1 MLRHFVQGGQALLHV
16 WKDPSGNLADEQHL
30 LAHVS
35 SRDSLS
41 KALAS
46 GDFVLVSD
54 SGDAASRPRPSGQSA
69 RRPRL
74 ADYL

>member
-1 MLRHFVQGGQALLHV
+1 MRI
-16 WKDPSGNLADEQHL
+16 WKDPSGNLVDDQRL
-30 LAHVS
+30 LAYLSAHG
-35 SRDSLS
+35 SLS

-54 SGDAASRPRPSGQSA
+54 SGEVAGRRSSVDQSSRC
-69 RRPRL
+69 PRL

>member
-1 MLRHFVQGGQALLHV
+1 MDDQR
-16 WKDPSGNLADEQHL
+16 L
-30 LAHVS
+30 LAYVS
-35 SRDSLS
+35 AHGSLS
-41 KALAS
+41 EALAS

-54 SGDAASRPRPSGQSA
+54 SGEMTSRPRSNSQPD

>member
-1 MLRHFVQGGQALLHV
+1 MRI
-16 WKDPSGNLADEQHL
+16 WKDPSGNLVDDQRL
-30 LAHVS
+30 LAYVS
-35 SRDSLS
+35 AHGSLS

-54 SGDAASRPRPSGQSA
+54 SVGAASQRSFSNRPS

-74 ADYL
+74 SDYL

>member
-1 MLRHFVQGGQALLHV
+1 MRI
-16 WKDPSGNLADEQHL
+16 WKDPSGNLVDDQRL
-30 LAHVS
+30 LAYVS
-35 SRDSLS
+35 AHGSLS
-41 KALAS
+41 EALAS

-54 SGDAASRPRPSGQSA
+54 SGESASRPRSNGQPA

>member
-1 MLRHFVQGGQALLHV
+1 MRI
-16 WKDPSGNLADEQHL
+16 WKDPSGNLVDDQRL
-30 LAHVS
+30 LAYVS
-35 SRDSLS
+35 AHGSLS

-54 SGDAASRPRPSGQSA
+54 SGDAASRPR
-69 RRPRL
+69 L

>member
-1 MLRHFVQGGQALLHV
+1 MRI
-16 WKDPSGNLADEQHL
+16 WKDPSGNLVDDQRL
-30 LAHVS
+30 LTYVSAHG
-35 SRDSLS
+35 SLS

-46 GDFVLVSD
+46 GDFVLVID

>member
-1 MLRHFVQGGQALLHV
+1 MRI
-16 WKDPSGNLADEQHL
+16 WKDPSGNLVDDQRL
-30 LAHVS
+30 LAYVS
-35 SRDSLS
+35 AHGSLS

-54 SGDAASRPRPSGQSA
+54 SGEMTSRPCSNSQSA
-69 RRPRL
+69 GRPRL

>member
-1 MLRHFVQGGQALLHV
+1 MRI
-16 WKDPSGNLADEQHL
+16 WKDPSGNLVDDQRL
-30 LAHVS
+30 LAYVS
-35 SRDSLS
+35 AHGSLS
-41 KALAS
+41 EALAS

-54 SGDAASRPRPSGQSA
+54 GGEMTSRPRPNSQPV

>member
-1 MLRHFVQGGQALLHV
+1 MRI
-16 WKDPSGNLADEQHL
+16 WKDPSGNLVDDQRL
-30 LAHVS
+30 LAYVS
-35 SRDSLS
+35 AHGSLS

-54 SGDAASRPRPSGQSA
+54 SNEAANRSRSSKQFGG
-69 RRPRL
+69 RPRL

>member
-1 MLRHFVQGGQALLHV
+1 MRI
-16 WKDPSGNLADEQHL
+16 WKDPSGNLVDDQRL
-30 LAHVS
+30 LAYVS
-35 SRDSLS
+35 THDSLS

-54 SGDAASRPRPSGQSA
+54 SDDTASRQRSSKQFGT
-69 RRPRL
+69 RPRL

>member
-1 MLRHFVQGGQALLHV
+1 MRI
-16 WKDPSGNLADEQHL
+16 WKDPSGNLVDDQRL
-30 LAHVS
+30 LAYVS
-35 SRDSLS
+35 AHGSLS

-54 SGDAASRPRPSGQSA
+54 SNDTA
-69 RRPRL
+69 RRQRSSKQPAGRLRL

>member
-1 MLRHFVQGGQALLHV
+1 MRI
-16 WKDPSGNLADEQHL
+16 WKDPSGNLVDDQRL
-30 LAHVS
+30 LAYVS
-35 SRDSLS
+35 AHGSLS
-41 KALAS
+41 EALAS

-54 SGDAASRPRPSGQSA
+54 GGESASRPHPSSQPA

>member
-1 MLRHFVQGGQALLHV
+1 MRI
-16 WKDPSGNLADEQHL
+16 WKDPSGNLVDDQRL
-30 LAHVS
+30 LAYVS
-35 SRDSLS
+35 AHDSLS

-54 SGDAASRPRPSGQSA
+54 SGDVASRPRPSGQSA

>member
-1 MLRHFVQGGQALLHV
+1 MRI
-16 WKDPSGNLADEQHL
+16 WKDPSGNLVDDQRL
-30 LAHVS
+30 LAYVS
-35 SRDSLS
+35 ARGSLS
-41 KALAS
+41 EALAL

-54 SGDAASRPRPSGQSA
+54 SGESASRPRPSSQPA

>member
-1 MLRHFVQGGQALLHV
+1 MRI
-16 WKDPSGNLADEQHL
+16 WKDPSGNLVDDQRL
-30 LAHVS
+30 LAYVS
-35 SRDSLS
+35 AHGSLS

-54 SGDAASRPRPSGQSA
+54 SDDTASRQRSGKQFGA
-69 RRPRL
+69 RPRL

>member
-1 MLRHFVQGGQALLHV
+1 MRI
-16 WKDPSGNLADEQHL
+16 WKDPSGNLVDDQRL
-30 LAHVS
+30 LAYVS
-35 SRDSLS
+35 AHGSLS
-41 KALAS
+41 EALAS

-54 SGDAASRPRPSGQSA
+54 SGESASCPRPGSQSV